1 MPEADGVSTN
11 IDSSTAAV
19 PASEQPETACSGS
32 RAILGVRACGRLW
45 ELERAA
51 DLEALWEAMVEF
63 NDDERVPYWTEVWP
77 AGVVL
82 ADWLYERREDIAGRP
97 CLDLGCGIGLT
108 TLAAGLAGA
117 RVLGMDYEF
126 DALHFARRN
135 AVRNGIS
142 GPGWAVMDWRRPAV
156 RQGAFARIWGGD
168 VMYEKR
174 FAAPVLDFLEFALHP
189 RGKVWLA
196 EPCRSVYDSFR
207 ALLPSRGWACRCVRE
222 TLTDA
227 LYPQERPVPVKI
239 WELAR

>member
-1 MPEADGVSTN
+1 MHGSASVHSPVASGAASLSE
-11 IDSSTAAV
+11 AV
-19 PASEQPETACSGS
+19 PDSAVSAS
-32 RAILGVRACGRLW
+32 RAILHVTACGRVW
-45 ELERAA
+45 ALERAA
-51 DLEALWEAMVEF
+51 DLESLWEAMVEW
-63 NDDERVPYWTEVWP
+63 NDDERLPYWTEVWP

-82 ADWLYERREDIAGRP
+82 ATWLSERREEIKDRP

-108 TLAAGLAGA
+108 ALAGSLAGA

-135 AVRNGIS
+135 ADRNNVAQ
-142 GPGWAVMDWRRPAV
+142 PGWAVMDWRRPAV
-156 RQGAFARIWGGD
+156 RRGAFARIWGGD

-207 ALLPSRGWACRCVRE
+207 ALLPTRGWSCRCVFE
-222 TLTDA
+222 TATEA
-227 LYPQERPVPVKI
+227 LYPQERPVPVKV